1 MNYILAGLFDWIQFS
16 TDRIKNP
23 LVIAGLVIIVLGIIS
38 AIVANPVNN
47 MQKVQ
52 DFESKKGL
60 SDVFV
65 AGVLRI
71 GGYVLILVGCI
82 LAAVVK

>member
-1 MNYILAGLFDWIQFS
+1 MYILAGLFDWVQFS

-23 LVIAGLVIIVLGIIS
+23 LVITGLVIIALGIIS
-38 AIVANPVNN
+38 AIIANPVNN
-47 MQKVQ
+47 MQRVQ
-52 DFESKKGL
+52 ELEQKMGK
-60 SDVFV
+60 SDVFF

-71 GGYVLILVGCI
+71 AGYALIILGCI